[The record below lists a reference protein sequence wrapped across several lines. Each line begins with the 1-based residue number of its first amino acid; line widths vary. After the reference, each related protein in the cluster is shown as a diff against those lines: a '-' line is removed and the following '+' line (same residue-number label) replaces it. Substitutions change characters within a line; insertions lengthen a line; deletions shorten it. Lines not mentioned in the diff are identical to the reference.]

1 MPHYMQILNFNTV
14 SVKPFLSNMI
24 VHYLQPK
31 CETWTLP
38 INHLITKS
46 INHHSINQTITHSL
60 NQSINQS
67 IKQASNQSNNQA
79 SSQFTHILLSVT
91 NVYIV

>member
-14 SVKPFLSNMI
+14 SVKQFLSNII

-38 INHLITKS
+38 INHLITQS
-46 INHHSINQTITHSL
+46 IKQSFNQSNNHSLTHSLTHSINQL
-60 NQSINQS
+60 INQS
-67 IKQASNQSNNQA
+67 SKQAINQTIKQAVN
-79 SSQFTHILLSVT
+79 LLI
-91 NVYIV
+91 YF

>member
-14 SVKPFLSNMI
+14 SVKQFLSNII

-38 INHLITKS
+38 INHLITQS

-67 IKQASNQSNNQA
+67 INQA
-79 SSQFTHILLSVT
+79 SKQAINQTIKQAVNLLI
-91 NVYIV
+91 YF

>member
-14 SVKPFLSNMI
+14 SVKQFLSNII

-38 INHLITKS
+38 INHLITQS
-46 INHHSINQTITHSL
+46 IKQSFNQSNNHSL
-60 NQSINQS
+60 TQSINQS
-67 IKQASNQSNNQA
+67 SKQASNQTIKQA
-79 SSQFTHILLSVT
+79 VNLLI
-91 NVYIV
+91 YF